1 MDSSSEHSQETFPAV
16 SSLKADQMVSGYGDK
31 VKLNA
36 GKIPTPGDF
45 LTMPTAFRPG
55 RLNNLEILE
64 RVFPLQRKSVLEL
77 VLQGCNGDLVKAIEH
92 FLSAQDTLIAQHHYH
107 MNSNSHN
114 HNITHSQHSSHPYLN
129 NSSFRPVNRHKL
141 TFGGLKSAFTPL
153 SPLAAFN
160 GLHSAFRPHVS
171 TLTPNIFRHQFLSHH
186 PQQQQQQQQQQQ
198 AHSAGDILTSPS
210 QIAYQN
216 LSTIPTSSLSGIV
229 ASPFS
234 LHSYRTL
241 TIENTALSKMPEK
254 NSDKQNLTESDRLLN
269 KWEDNSQS
277 SNNAANGIKDGE

>member
-1 MDSSSEHSQETFPAV
+1 MNTS
-16 SSLKADQMVSGYGDK
+16 
-31 VKLNA
+31 
-36 GKIPTPGDF
+36 KIPTPNDF

-107 MNSNSHN
+107 LNSSTQN
-114 HNITHSQHSSHPYLN
+114 HDITHSQHSSHPYLN
-129 NSSFRPVNRHKL
+129 NTSFRPVNRHKL

-171 TLTPNIFRHQFLSHH
+171 TFPPNIFRGQFLSHH
-186 PQQQQQQQQQQQ
+186 HHHQQQQQQQQQI
-198 AHSAGDILTSPS
+198 HSAGDILTSPS

-241 TIENTALSKMPEK
+241 TIENTAISKMADK
-254 NSDKQNLTESDRLLN
+254 NSNKQNLTESDRISN
-269 KWEDNSQS
+269 KWENNSQLT
-277 SNNAANGIKDGE
+277 NNAGNSVKDGD